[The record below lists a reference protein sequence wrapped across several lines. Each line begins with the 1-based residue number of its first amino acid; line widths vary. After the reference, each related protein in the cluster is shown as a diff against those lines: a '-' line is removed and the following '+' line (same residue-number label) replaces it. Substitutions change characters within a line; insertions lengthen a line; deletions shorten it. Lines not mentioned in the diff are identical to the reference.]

1 MSYMRETL
9 RRIYD
14 VCIEIAD
21 CRNEKRASVERPY
34 LNFELK
40 AERFGT
46 TPEYEAFRKA
56 EEKALRTEH
65 ALEIEDWAQVVEEV
79 EDQINYLAFV
89 IDLAQQH
96 LALGEHLRTYGQGAE
111 AKGSQS
117 APVEV
122 EVLE

>member
-1 MSYMRETL
+1 MREML

-14 VCIEIAD
+14 RCIEIAD
-21 CRNEKRASVERPY
+21 NRNEKRASVERPY

-56 EEKALRTEH
+56 EEKSLRTEH

-89 IDLAQQH
+89 IDMAQQH
-96 LALGEHLRTYGQGAE
+96 LALEEHVRTWGLEGEAE
-111 AKGSQS
+111 GSQS
-117 APVEV
+117 APAVGEV
-122 EVLE
+122 FE